1 MPTVC
6 KSMVLVTAFV
16 AGVAIAGCADPLFGI
31 PTGPR
36 RPPGPQIAALF
47 PTSVAPAPDSETLP
61 EANVFGPQPAGASY
75 KVPHVDAKDR

>member
-6 KSMVLVTAFV
+6 KSMVLVTAFL
-16 AGVAIAGCADPLFGI
+16 AGVAIAACAD
-31 PTGPR
+31 GPR
-36 RPPGPQIAALF
+36 RPPGPQIAALSSA
-47 PTSVAPAPDSETLP
+47 SVAPAPDSETLL